1 MTKRSTKTPT
11 IIDVIHNRHLFGSLP
26 AFTTVETWTAW
37 IVWLKAIF
45 ALPMDGR
52 ELAIYRRCTGRDDS
66 PAVEPTEAYTVVGR
80 RGGKSF
86 ISALT
91 AVFVACFR
99 EYRQYLNAGEQAVVL
114 VLARDRDQA
123 KIVFR
128 YIKGIIAAIPPLHA
142 MVINETADGV
152 ELDNGVMLMVKTSDF
167 RAIRGLT
174 IALCVADEAA
184 FWDGQGVN
192 PDKEIFTALRPAMAT
207 IRGSKLLCIS
217 TAYAKAGVLF
227 EAYREYY
234 GQQSDHA
241 FVWQADTRTMNPT
254 LDQKL
259 IERELEKDPES
270 ARAEWLGVFREDLEA
285 AFTLEAIEACVIRG
299 RDELPPSRSISY
311 RGFVDPSGGRRD
323 AYTLAIGHRERDK
336 AVIDLLRAWSAPF
349 DPELVTAEASELLK
363 KYGVVSVCGDS
374 YSGEWSVSAFRK
386 HGVDYQKAPKNRSEI
401 YLDFIA
407 PINARLVELPENRT
421 LVDQLRRLERRR
433 GRLGKDQIDHPA
445 NGHDDVA
452 NAAAGCSWLI
462 LNDEKEHGINAFKL
476 LVTGAWERRAYA

>member
-1 MTKRSTKTPT
+1 M
-11 IIDVIHNRHLFGSLP
+11 
-26 AFTTVETWTAW
+26 
-37 IVWLKAIF
+37 
-45 ALPMDGR
+45 
-52 ELAIYRRCTGRDDS
+52 
-66 PAVEPTEAYTVVGR
+66 
-80 RGGKSF
+80 
-86 ISALT
+86 
-91 AVFVACFR
+91 FVACFR

-128 YIKGIIAAIPPLHA
+128 YIKGIIAAIPPLYA
-142 MVINETADGV
+142 MVVNETADGV
-152 ELDNGVMLMVKTSDF
+152 ELDNGVTLMVKTSDF

-174 IALCVADEAA
+174 IALCVADEVA

-217 TAYAKAGVLF
+217 YRLRQGRGLF

-234 GQQSDHA
+234 GQQSEHA
-241 FVWQADTRTMNPT
+241 LVWQADTRTMNPT

-299 RDELPPSRSISY
+299 RDELPPSRALSY
-311 RGFVDPSGGRRD
+311 RAFCDPSGGRRD

-349 DPELVTAEASELLK
+349 DPELVTAEAAELSKNTAWFQFMAMPTQANGRLRHLESMASTTRK
-363 KYGVVSVCGDS
+363 RPRTEARFIWTSSRRSMRGLSSYRRIARWWISSAALSAGVEDWAKIKSTIRQT
-374 YSGEWSVSAFRK
+374 ATTT
-386 HGVDYQKAPKNRSEI
+386 APT
-401 YLDFIA
+401 
-407 PINARLVELPENRT
+407 LPP
-421 LVDQLRRLERRR
+421 VFPGFFERRE
-433 GRLGKDQIDHPA
+433 A
-445 NGHDDVA
+445 TTA
-452 NAAAGCSWLI
+452 
-462 LNDEKEHGINAFKL
+462 
-476 LVTGAWERRAYA
+476 